1 MAKLVQA
8 CKSEEKSLRIPTQ
21 ASSANIEQALLEAD
35 AAPDEGPFSPPPPP
49 SNLRHLGGGGEGAL
63 SQLLVTWAQ
72 TTCWRRITT
81 LS

>member
-35 AAPDEGPFSPPPPP
+35 AAPDEEPFRLP
-49 SNLRHLGGGGEGAL
+49 SNLRHLGCGGEAVL

-72 TTCWRRITT
+72 TTCCRRITT